1 MAIGKFGA
9 RDAGPVSRRT
19 LLRAGAGLAGGA
31 LLPSGLILPALAEDQ
46 PALGTWPDGS
56 SGSSVF
62 VGISVPRT
70 GTYAAAGEDLIKGYE
85 LAIEHLNAGSEIMTK
100 ISPNIKKGV
109 LGKEVKYGIADS
121 EAKPN
126 TAVQNLTKFIS
137 DNKAIMVTG
146 SVSSAEAVA
155 DNKTA
160 DREKVIYLVGIS
172 GSNDTTGKDC
182 VRYSFRE
189 CFYGQTAAKAIMP
202 VLIKNLGK
210 NKKVAYLTPDYTYG
224 HTVQKSMEEF
234 GNEGG
239 WTKATDQVSPLGTT
253 DFSSYLLNVANSGAD
268 VVVNINFGRD
278 AVLSIKQ
285 AKQDDAGGALQHA
298 VPREGGRR
306 RHDAG
311 RFRRDRLLVDAR
323 GHEPDRQDVQRR
335 VPGQVPVQPGMERE
349 PRLCADR
356 DVGRRARAGE
366 VEDRTAGH
374 APAEGPVL
382 PG

>member
-126 TAVQNLTKFIS
+126 TAVQNL
-137 DNKAIMVTG
+137 
-146 SVSSAEAVA
+146 
-155 DNKTA
+155 
-160 DREKVIYLVGIS
+160 
-172 GSNDTTGKDC
+172 
-182 VRYSFRE
+182 
-189 CFYGQTAAKAIMP
+189 
-202 VLIKNLGK
+202 
-210 NKKVAYLTPDYTYG
+210 
-224 HTVQKSMEEF
+224 
-234 GNEGG
+234 
-239 WTKATDQVSPLGTT
+239 
-253 DFSSYLLNVANSGAD
+253 
-268 VVVNINFGRD
+268 
-278 AVLSIKQ
+278 
-285 AKQDDAGGALQHA
+285 
-298 VPREGGRR
+298 
-306 RHDAG
+306 
-311 RFRRDRLLVDAR
+311 
-323 GHEPDRQDVQRR
+323 
-335 VPGQVPVQPGMERE
+335 
-349 PRLCADR
+349 
-356 DVGRRARAGE
+356 
-366 VEDRTAGH
+366 
-374 APAEGPVL
+374 
-382 PG
+382 